1 MNKQRMMEMLYLV
14 ATGATAVAAL
24 LVLGLLI
31 ITFAA
36 VVL

>member
-1 MNKQRMMEMLYLV
+1 MNKQRMMETLYLI

-31 ITFAA
+31 ITFAM

>member
-1 MNKQRMMEMLYLV
+1 MNKQRTMEMLYLI

-31 ITFAA
+31 ITLAT